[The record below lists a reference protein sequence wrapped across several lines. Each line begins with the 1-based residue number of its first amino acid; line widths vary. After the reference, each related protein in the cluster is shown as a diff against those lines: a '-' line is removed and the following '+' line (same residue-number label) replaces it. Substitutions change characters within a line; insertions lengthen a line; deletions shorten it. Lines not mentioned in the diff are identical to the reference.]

1 MTTGRHHAYITL
13 PHLTAIILFGRIAA
27 EHCDTAVEFSA
38 AIMNDIG
45 SSTTPEM
52 EKTVTDQ
59 ITDDV
64 VRLLE
69 RSREDLEHYRRE
81 LGKDKAEVGRHI
93 RELRMELMSSITEM
107 RKVFSESKDLTIETA
122 RRLMD
127 RVDELEKQIK
137 TLTEPEAERLRSRL
151 IAIRKALR
159 DILIEMAG
167 TGPFPM
173 AMVVMGDKLHRLRIK
188 ADILR
193 LRMQLGKMNLRDA
206 VFESRKTLRDRVRRI
221 RSYAQDSEES
231 LEKRLRAFRKEVH
244 DAYEHMNKA
253 FTIK

>member
-1 MTTGRHHAYITL
+1 
-13 PHLTAIILFGRIAA
+13 
-27 EHCDTAVEFSA
+27 
-38 AIMNDIG
+38 MNDIG
-45 SSTTPEM
+45 QTSTPEM
-52 EKTVTDQ
+52 EKTVTDK

-64 VRLLE
+64 VKLLE

-81 LGKDKAEVGRHI
+81 LGKDKAEIGKHI

-122 RRLMD
+122 RRLGE
-127 RVDELEKQIK
+127 RVNELEKQIR

-151 IAIRKALR
+151 IAIRRSLR
-159 DILIEMAG
+159 EILTDMAG
-167 TGPFPM
+167 AGPFPM
-173 AMVVMGDKLHRLRIK
+173 AMVVLGDKLHRLRIK

-221 RSYAQDSEES
+221 KSYAQHSEEN
-231 LEKRLRAFRKEVH
+231 LEKRLRSFRKEIH
-244 DAYEHMNKA
+244 EAYEHMNKA
-253 FTIK
+253 FTLK